1 MKTVPISA
9 MILIFG
15 LEKLTQKSA
24 YQEAEEKYYFN
35 LNHGDQEAAKKA
47 LEEMEKDDTEKTSH
61 QKENL
66 PYIRLQFDK
75 KKWPAKTTK

>member
-1 MKTVPISA
+1 MKTVPVSA
-9 MILIFG
+9 MILFFG

-35 LNHGDQEAAKKA
+35 LNHGNKDAADTA
-47 LEEMEKDDTEKTSH
+47 LKEMEKDETEKTNR

-75 KKWPAKTTK
+75 KKWPVKK